1 MTGLSRLATSAILT
15 VSACGLMLS
24 PVPVLHAQTATATP
38 PPAYSSSTK
47 LNDSINLLSAVNIE
61 SKSYAAY
68 LSTVALYQRKQE
80 TIINHNYEACYAAA
94 TNGTQSKK
102 CQTDEQAAATALT
115 LQIHKLTSDS
125 LVEHVS
131 RMNQIQNYWAT
142 KSGS

>member
-24 PVPVLHAQTATATP
+24 PVPVLHAQTAAP
-38 PPAYSSSTK
+38 PPAYGSSTK
-47 LNDSINLLSAVNIE
+47 LNESINLLSVVNIE

-68 LSTVALYQRKQE
+68 LSTVALYQKKQE
-80 TIINHNYEACYAAA
+80 TIITQNYEACYAAA

-131 RMNQIQNYWAT
+131 RMNQIQNYWAA

>member
-15 VSACGLMLS
+15 ASACGLMLS
-24 PVPVLHAQTATATP
+24 PVPVLHAQIAAP

-47 LNDSINLLSAVNIE
+47 LNESINLLSAVNIE

-80 TIINHNYEACYAAA
+80 TIITQNYEACYAAA

-131 RMNQIQNYWAT
+131 RMNQIQNYWAA